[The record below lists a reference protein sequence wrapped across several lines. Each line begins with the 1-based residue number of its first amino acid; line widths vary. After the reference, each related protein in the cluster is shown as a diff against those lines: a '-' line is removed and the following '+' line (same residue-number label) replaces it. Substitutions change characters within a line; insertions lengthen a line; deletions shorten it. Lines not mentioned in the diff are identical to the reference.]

1 MTCSDCDNDR
11 AANLPRNMPRGRL
24 HDPRCIHCCARYIQ
38 LLRAHPVLDRQTR
51 QERATRALRDFVA
64 LGHDEQQIRALVAQ
78 SGTAWAPSGNDR
90 QRHGR

>member
-1 MTCSDCDNDR
+1 MTCECCDNDR
-11 AANLPRNMPRGRL
+11 AWNRPKFRSSGRL

-38 LLRAHPVLDRQTR
+38 LLRAHPALDRQAR

-78 SGTAWAPSGNDR
+78 SGTAWAPSGNE
-90 QRHGR
+90 QHRHGR

>member
-1 MTCSDCDNDR
+1 MCECCTDDR
-11 AANLPRNMPRGRL
+11 AMSRPKNQSADRL

-38 LLRAHPVLDRQTR
+38 LLRAHPALDRQAR

-78 SGTAWAPSGNDR
+78 SGTAWAPSGNEQD
-90 QRHGR
+90 RHGR